1 MVISRLDI
9 GYPIYPKGSDF
20 HCFYSSLPELLN
32 KEKRAGGNPI
42 DCSHASPN
50 SGLLNT
56 KNPVS
61 GQDRTLQS
69 SSALTIRP
77 RAGVSLITKTKVG
90 IARVLAI
97 VSVDRKSLNFF
108 FTIPFSCLHSD
119 QLISFFGIVSLRKSL
134 VVTSTS
140 TKMMDW
146 NSLKDRCCGNDSFL
160 AQ

>member
-56 KNPVS
+56 KNPSLVPRPVRAIRVTS
-61 GQDRTLQS
+61 GGLEP
-69 SSALTIRP
+69 SA
-77 RAGVSLITKTKVG
+77 
-90 IARVLAI
+90 IARGLAKNGKK
-97 VSVDRKSLNFF
+97 VPDQREKVPDNF
-108 FTIPFSCLHSD
+108 
-119 QLISFFGIVSLRKSL
+119 
-134 VVTSTS
+134 S
-140 TKMMDW
+140 TKILCFLRQSW
-146 NSLKDRCCGNDSFL
+146 NILDV
-160 AQ
+160 

>member
-32 KEKRAGGNPI
+32 NEKRAGGNPI

-119 QLISFFGIVSLRKSL
+119 QLISFFGISLRKSL
-134 VVTSTS
+134 VVTSQ
-140 TKMMDW
+140 
-146 NSLKDRCCGNDSFL
+146 
-160 AQ
+160 AQK

>member
-97 VSVDRKSLNFF
+97 VSVDRQSLNFF
-108 FTIPFSCLHSD
+108 FTIRFSCLHSD
-119 QLISFFGIVSLRKSL
+119 QLISFCGIVSLRKSL
-134 VVTSTS
+134 VVTSQ
-140 TKMMDW
+140 
-146 NSLKDRCCGNDSFL
+146 
-160 AQ
+160 AQK